1 MAIKFGH
8 RMQTA
13 VFYGFAMLLLTFVM
27 LYIAITGI
35 NIMAYPNGNAVVFE
49 PIGLPLFAGGIVFFL
64 TVGIASSDTMDAK
77 AAESRAVT

>member
-13 VFYGFAMLLLTFVM
+13 VFYGFAMMLLTFVM
-27 LYIAITGI
+27 LNIAITGI
-35 NIMAYPNGNAVVFE
+35 NIMAGNSVESAVVVFD

-77 AAESRAVT
+77 AKD